1 MAHKV
6 AVVIEKFDPARGG
19 AEGYARDL
27 CAGLLDR
34 GFEVHV
40 LARVGNIDDKS
51 DDNINHRGPKNHTNI
66 YPKIHIIPAVKYPK
80 FLRLYTFV
88 RGVEREI
95 ERGGYNIVHTM
106 GQTTGGNV
114 LNPHSG
120 IEQSWIEGDDNSRES
135 VAGRLFAGIKRLLSP
150 RHHLILGLQRRQYKE
165 MRVKGVDGVKGGK
178 AIVAIA
184 DMIKKDIVNYHN
196 VDENKI
202 EVVYNGVDTEKFSIG
217 KRELFRK
224 GERERLGVK
233 NEEIL
238 ILCVTNNFRLKGV
251 LPAIRMLPVLKEKV
265 EKTRGGFRL
274 MIVGRDN
281 PSRYLREA
289 KRLKVDDLVTFVDYV
304 PDPVPLYA
312 AADIYFHPTFYDS
325 CSLTVIEALA
335 SGLPV
340 VTTEKN
346 GAKGLIESKE
356 SGWVIKDPRDYEET
370 SRAIIHYFSKE
381 ARKKALVAAGG
392 VGDDLSFNRN
402 IESIVQIYNRII
414 SL

>member
-1 MAHKV
+1 MRKV
-6 AVVIEKFDPARGG
+6 AVVIEKFDPKRGG
-19 AEGYARDL
+19 AEGYAREL
-27 CAGLLDR
+27 CKGLLDR

-40 LARVGNIDDKS
+40 LARVGNIDD
-51 DDNINHRGPKNHTNI
+51 NIG
-66 YPKIHIIPAVKYPK
+66 PKIHLIPTLKYPK
-80 FLRLYTFV
+80 YLRLYTFV

-95 ERGGYNIVHTM
+95 ERGKYDIVHTM
-106 GQTTGGNV
+106 GQNTGGNV

-120 IEQSWIEGDDNSRES
+120 VEQSWIEGDDNSRES

-150 RHHLILGLQRRQYKE
+150 RHHLILGLQRRQYNSD
-165 MRVKGVDGVKGGK
+165 RVK

-196 VDENKI
+196 IDESKI
-202 EVVYNGVDTEKFSIG
+202 EVVYNGVDTERFSIG
-217 KRELFRK
+217 KRELYRK

-251 LPAIRMLPVLKEKV
+251 LPAIRLLPVLRERAG
-265 EKTRGGFRL
+265 KTRGGFRL
-274 MIVGRDN
+274 MVVGRDN
-281 PSRYLREA
+281 PLRYLREA

-304 PDPVPLYA
+304 PDPAPLYA

-346 GAKGLIESKE
+346 GAKGLIKSKE
-356 SGWVIKDPRDYEET
+356 SGWVIKDPRDKEET
-370 SRAIIHYFSKE
+370 SRAVIHYFSDE
-381 ARKKALVAAGG
+381 ARKKALLAARGF
-392 VGDDLSFNRN
+392 GDDLSFNKN

>member
-1 MAHKV
+1 MAYKV
-6 AVVIEKFDPARGG
+6 AVVIEKFDPERGG

-27 CAGLLDR
+27 CTGLLDS

-40 LARVGNIDDKS
+40 LARVGNIVENTESK
-51 DDNINHRGPKNHTNI
+51 IH
-66 YPKIHIIPAVKYPK
+66 PKIHIIPAVKYPK

-95 ERGGYNIVHTM
+95 ERGGGYDIVHAM

-135 VAGRLFAGIKRLLSP
+135 VAGRLFAWIKRFLSP
-150 RHHLILGLQRRQYKE
+150 RHHLILNLQRRQYKE
-165 MRVKGVDGVKGGK
+165 MCDKLGKGTKGAK

-196 VDENKI
+196 VDESKI
-202 EVVYNGVDTEKFSIG
+202 EVVYNGVDIERFSID

-251 LPAIRMLPVLKEKV
+251 LPAIRMLPVLREKV
-265 EKTRGGFRL
+265 GKTHRGFRL

-289 KRLKVDDLVTFVDYV
+289 KRLKVDDLVTFVNYV

-346 GAKGLIESKE
+346 GAKGLIKSKE
-356 SGWVIKDPRDYEET
+356 SGWVVKDPRDYEET
-370 SRAIIHYFSKE
+370 SGAIIHYFPEE
-381 ARKKALVAAGG
+381 ARKKALVTAGG
-392 VGDDLSFNRN
+392 FGDDLSFDKN
-402 IESIVQIYNRII
+402 IESIVQIYNRIV

>member
-6 AVVIEKFDPARGG
+6 AVVIEKFDPERGG

-27 CAGLLDR
+27 CTGLLDR

-40 LARVGNIDDKS
+40 LARVGNV
-51 DDNINHRGPKNHTNI
+51 DDNINHKG
-66 YPKIHIIPAVKYPK
+66 PKIHLISTVKYPK

-88 RGVEREI
+88 KGVEREI
-95 ERGGYNIVHTM
+95 ERGGYDIVHAM

-135 VAGRLFAGIKRLLSP
+135 AAGKLFAGIKRFFSP
-150 RHHLILGLQRRQYKE
+150 RHHLILGLQRRQYNE
-165 MRVKGVDGVKGGK
+165 MRVNGVK

-196 VDENKI
+196 VDESKI

-224 GERERLGVK
+224 GERERLGIK

-265 EKTRGGFRL
+265 GKTHRGFRL

-289 KRLKVDDLVTFVDYV
+289 KRLKVDDLVMFVDYV

-340 VTTEKN
+340 VTTKKN
-346 GAKGLIESKE
+346 GAKGLIKSKE
-356 SGWVIKDPRDYEET
+356 SGWVVKDPRDYEET

-381 ARKKALVAAGG
+381 ARKKALVTAGG
-392 VGDDLSFNRN
+392 FGDDLSFDKN